1 MSFKLIATDLDGTL
15 FYPKKRFKMI
25 CKKNINFLRSR
36 IDKGD
41 KVIIVSGRNYE
52 YGKKVQ
58 KIIGRNLEFV
68 NCNGAYIQ
76 ANNDVI
82 QNKGLGECICQ
93 IFEEIKKRFKF
104 SASMIMSENY
114 SLLIN
119 PGTSSSLYK
128 FILSFVYS
136 FQGIYAEEFLFVD
149 DIAEQEELKNGK
161 VYKLMLCFGF
171 SAKAK
176 RTSMEVQKF
185 LDENYPEVESAYTNG
200 FLEITPRDCLK
211 SEGLKK
217 ILDYYKAS
225 PDQLYVIG
233 DSGND
238 ISMFD
243 SFYHNS
249 YCMAHAPEHVRCH
262 AKHTIKRVHALEK
275 YLD

>member
-128 FILSFVYS
+128 FILSKFFKYEPFEDENVEEYVKRYNLLLKLD
-136 FQGIYAEEFLFVD
+136 FQINSTS
-149 DIAEQEELKNGK
+149 IAIGKESQSRKKFEYNSRLKEYKKQKEELLREKLNG
-161 VYKLMLCFGF
+161 
-171 SAKAK
+171 
-176 RTSMEVQKF
+176 
-185 LDENYPEVESAYTNG
+185 
-200 FLEITPRDCLK
+200 
-211 SEGLKK
+211 
-217 ILDYYKAS
+217 
-225 PDQLYVIG
+225 
-233 DSGND
+233 
-238 ISMFD
+238 
-243 SFYHNS
+243 
-249 YCMAHAPEHVRCH
+249 
-262 AKHTIKRVHALEK
+262 
-275 YLD
+275 